1 MLDHEA
7 QVLALVNKQG
17 KLTETAVVEA
27 THLGRP
33 AARALLKNLADRNLL
48 RRSPTQA
55 GVFTPLPVFKPMQVQ
70 EAWVQQALAG
80 LKRQG
85 TMTLGGVATRLSLS
99 LDETEQTMLALERSG
114 LVDLTVVGHALVY
127 RLNRRS
133 AAYEEKGAQVLSLL
147 KRRGGATLGAVATK
161 LSLAPATAERILLV
175 LERYGLV
182 QTTEEGQALV
192 YRLTPLKAPGR
203 VA

>member
-1 MLDHEA
+1 MLNHEA
-7 QVLALVNKQG
+7 QVLALANTRG
-17 KLTETAVVEA
+17 SLTETAVVEA

-33 AARALLKNLADRNLL
+33 AVRALLKDLADRNLL
-48 RRSPTQA
+48 RRSPTQV
-55 GVFTPLPVFKPMQVQ
+55 GVFSPLPVFKPMQVQ

-80 LKRQG
+80 LERQR

-99 LDETEQTMLALERSG
+99 LEEAEQTMLALERSG
-114 LVDLTVVGHALVY
+114 LVEMTVVGHALVY

-133 AAYEEKGAQVLSLL
+133 TAYEEKGAQVLSLL
-147 KRRGGATLGAVATK
+147 KRRGGATLGGVATK
-161 LSLAPATAERILLV
+161 LSLAPAAAERILLV
-175 LERYGLV
+175 LEQCGLV

-192 YRLTPLKAPGR
+192 YRLSPLKAPGR